1 MTNNYCVFTVLRYS
15 WRRTVDLSEAYRVLY
30 QINLRICESRFSFI
44 IRIYHDARSSEC
56 QILMKGKTRS
66 RRSDRKMA
74 VRGIQAQS
82 ELELRPLPNTV
93 RKCPPRA
100 TTYNSGS
107 VNGMSIKMLWRY
119 GNFQNCLLNF

>member
-1 MTNNYCVFTVLRYS
+1 L
-15 WRRTVDLSEAYRVLY
+15 AY
-30 QINLRICESRFSFI
+30 IK
-44 IRIYHDARSSEC
+44 RIYHDERSSGC
-56 QILMKGKTRS
+56 QVLMKGKTRS
-66 RRSDRKMA
+66 KRRHRKMA

-82 ELELRPLPNTV
+82 ELELRTLPNKV

-107 VNGMSIKMLWRY
+107 MYGMSVKMLWWY